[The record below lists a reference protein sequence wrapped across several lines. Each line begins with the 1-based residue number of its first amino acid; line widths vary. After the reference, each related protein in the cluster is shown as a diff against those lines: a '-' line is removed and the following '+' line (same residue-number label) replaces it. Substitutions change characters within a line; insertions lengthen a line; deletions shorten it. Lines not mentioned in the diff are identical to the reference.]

1 MNSISVFAV
10 PVMIALIVGYGLSK
24 KINVFESF
32 SEGARSGIESMFGI
46 VAPLVG
52 LIVGISMLR
61 ASGVLDMLTGF
72 LSPLTS
78 TLGIPSEIMPLALLR
93 PVSGSGSLAIVNDIF
108 GNYGTDSLV
117 GRIASVMM
125 GSTETTFYTIAVY
138 FGAVGIR
145 NSRYTARAAL
155 VADFVGM
162 VMSVAI
168 VKWLW

>member
-1 MNSISVFAV
+1 
-10 PVMIALIVGYGLSK
+10 
-24 KINVFESF
+24 
-32 SEGARSGIESMFGI
+32 
-46 VAPLVG
+46 
-52 LIVGISMLR
+52 MLR

-125 GSTETTFYTIAVY
+125 GSTETTLYTIAVY
-138 FGAVGIR
+138 TSSVKIKNTR
-145 NSRYTARAAL
+145 VILIAAL
-155 VADFVGM
+155 TADITGILVSLL
-162 VMSVAI
+162 VCRAI
-168 VKWLW
+168 F